1 MARKYGL
8 AIDNLLSARVVTA
21 EGEIVTASASE
32 HPDLFWAIR
41 GGGGN
46 FGIVTRFQYR
56 LHPVDTVIGGALFLP
71 ATRATLR
78 GLVDAA
84 KAAPDELTMIAFVMQ
99 APPLPM
105 IPAEA
110 HGQLVLM
117 ILPVYAGDLEEG
129 QKAMAPFRALAEP
142 VADLVGPMPY
152 VGMYQLLADAAA
164 PAADVTRSLF
174 AHDLDDAAIGT
185 ILERM
190 ARPSGMTLTQL
201 RVFGGAMARVP
212 NDATAFAHRDKDVQ
226 VTIIN
231 IYEGDR
237 ALHEAWTDE
246 YFRALAPIADGVYS
260 NFLQNEGE
268 ARIRDAYPEG
278 TFERLVNVKRRY
290 DPTNLFHLNQNI
302 RP

>member
-1 MARKYGL
+1 MT
-8 AIDNLLSARVVTA
+8 IDNLVAAEVVLA
-21 EGEIVTASASE
+21 DGSIVTASERE
-32 HPDLFWAIR
+32 HSDLFWAIR

-71 ATRATLR
+71 ATKATLR

-237 ALHEAWTDE
+237 APHEAWTDE